1 VHRLIAKQIA
11 KATGATGAVDI
22 DHLAKLVDA
31 AYEEFDQDRRRTDR
45 SILLMIEEV
54 DAVNRNLEQLVAKRT
69 AELRER
75 EHDLQAQNVRF
86 DVAINNM
93 TQGFCCGIRRGGSSS
108 AISVTFR
115 CMAFRPML

>member
-1 VHRLIAKQIA
+1 MHRLIARQIA

-22 DHLAKLVDA
+22 NHLAMLVSA
-31 AYEEFDQDRRRTDR
+31 AYEEFDSDRRRTDR
-45 SILLMIEEV
+45 SMSLMIEEV

-86 DVAINNM
+86 DIAINNM
-93 TQGFCCGIRRGGSSS
+93 TLGLLLSNPRSG
-108 AISVTFR
+108 
-115 CMAFRPML
+115 

>member
-11 KATGATGAVDI
+11 KATDATGTVDV
-22 DHLAKLVDA
+22 DHLAKLVGA

-45 SILLMIEEV
+45 SISLMIDEI

-69 AELRER
+69 VELRER
-75 EHDLQAQNVRF
+75 EHDLEAQNVRF

-93 TQGFCCGIRRGGSSS
+93 TQGLLLWIRRGG
-108 AISVTFR
+108 
-115 CMAFRPML
+115 